1 MNWTT
6 TEERPVTAIT
16 TTVTTMLNS
25 NEDLTIDSS
34 RNLTLLYNNSSSS
47 TAVTTYLNSSDV
59 LLTVNGLD
67 SLMNV
72 LIAMV
77 LVVLILT
84 TAIGKCFL
92 LGADDDVKL
101 THIEYNNI

>member
-1 MNWTT
+1 MNWTAT
-6 TEERPVTAIT
+6 KAGPVSAIA
-16 TTVTTMLNS
+16 MLDAS
-25 NEDLTIDSS
+25 ELIDG
-34 RNLTLLYNNSSSS
+34 NVTLLYNNSSSS

-59 LLTVNGLD
+59 LLAANGLD

-84 TAIGKCFL
+84 TAIGKCL
-92 LGADDDVKL
+92 HLGL
-101 THIEYNNI
+101 H